1 MRETP
6 FSYACAGCGRC
17 CFHKRIVVSP
27 YEIARI
33 AAVLALSTTE
43 VIARFTSEGGTIL
56 KQRED
61 GGCSLLDGKHCGVH
75 GGRPL
80 VCRLYPL
87 GRVVEKGEQE
97 HFVQLKGHPESEG
110 KLGETGTIGEYL
122 EAQGTAPYIHASA
135 RYFALFGRLVA
146 VIRARPEGVET
157 FDRVLTLGTHES
169 ASDVDELEWLDVDA
183 TLARRAPT
191 EIPDDLEA
199 RIALHLQLLERE
211 IAALERLEAH

>member
-1 MRETP
+1 MRDTP

-43 VIARFTSEGGTIL
+43 VIARYTSEGGTIL

-61 GGCSLLDGKHCGVH
+61 GGCSLLNGKHCGVH
-75 GGRPL
+75 DGRPL

-87 GRVVEKGEQE
+87 GRVVEKGERE

-110 KLGETGTIGEYL
+110 TLGEAGTIGGFLESQRTAEY
-122 EAQGTAPYIHASA
+122 ISASS

-146 VIRARPEGVET
+146 LIRARPAGVET
-157 FDRVLTLGTHES
+157 FDRVMIHGTHEA
-169 ASDVDELEWLDVDA
+169 ASDVVELEWLDVDA
-183 TLARRAPT
+183 TLARRAVG
-191 EIPDDLEA
+191 EIPSDLEA
-199 RIALHLQLLERE
+199 RIELHLALFERE
-211 IAALERLEAH
+211 IATLELQNQA